1 MSLATLVWN
10 LKRALKVLGSAA
22 LAERL
27 ARA

>member
-10 LKRALKVLGSAA
+10 LKRAMAVVGSVA